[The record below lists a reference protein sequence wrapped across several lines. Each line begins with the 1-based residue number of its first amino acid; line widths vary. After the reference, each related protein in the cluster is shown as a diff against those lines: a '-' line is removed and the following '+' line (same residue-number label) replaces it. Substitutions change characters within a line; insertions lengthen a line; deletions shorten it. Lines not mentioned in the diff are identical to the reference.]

1 MFHYKKEKSMNIENR
16 QLQAMTE
23 KFLSYPIEK
32 QVKVLNITENI
43 RNRQKHLPIEKLVI
57 DTWNGLTNSQ
67 RRNILKAN

>member
-1 MFHYKKEKSMNIENR
+1 MNIKNK

-23 KFLSYPIEK
+23 KFLSYPVEK
-32 QVKVLNITENI
+32 QMEALKITENV
-43 RNRQKHLPIEKLVI
+43 RNRQKHLPIEKLVM